1 MTFWD
6 WWENNRQK
14 TLGSVVAFFSVV
26 GGLIAADAFDKLLS
40 DTAVGWLGIACAVV
54 TGVAGSVVTRTAFQN
69 TTRERVAAS
78 AAQVVVAKANIEEAK
93 ATTASAMETA
103 IHATPGGGN

>member
-14 TLGSVVAFFSVV
+14 TLGAVVAFFSVV
-26 GGLIAADAFDKLLS
+26 GGLIAAGAFDKLLS
-40 DTAVGWLGIACAVV
+40 EMAIGWLGISCAVV
-54 TGVAGSVVTRTAFQN
+54 TGVAGSTITRTGFQN

-78 AAQVVVAKANIEEAK
+78 ASTVAVAS
-93 ATTASAMETA
+93 ATTAKAMETA
-103 IHATPGGGN
+103 IQATPGGNSV